1 MKRTYA
7 FLVLILVATSLFAT
21 GGQNPADRPNGSG
34 KLFAPPAAAP
44 FLTPPCADVIASLD
58 DCPVTGCGEL
68 GDAALNTAKNRTS
81 IPSTVKRV
89 TLDDIRRMP
98 QPASWNTG
106 ADRASIQGPGRE
118 GSAVSVTAYLLKA
131 KAEGKESCNCGLS
144 QRADTDVHLV
154 LVSKMPEAKTKE
166 ALAESEKDSVT
177 AEITPRVR
185 GKNEKWLFRN
195 VNDLEGSYIRVTGY
209 LMLDS
214 KHFPQAQ
221 VLQGERLNRGL
232 SRATNWEVHPIMKL
246 EVCTKSRE
254 VCESGKG
261 WQNY

>member
-1 MKRTYA
+1 MKRTYSIV
-7 FLVLILVATSLFAT
+7 VLILVATSLFAT
-21 GGQNPADRPNGSG
+21 GDQRPADRPNAVGVLSS
-34 KLFAPPAAAP
+34 APAAVP

-68 GDAALNTAKNRTS
+68 GDAALNTAKNRTGN
-81 IPSTVKRV
+81 PSTVKRL
-89 TLDDIRRMP
+89 TLDEIRRMP
-98 QPASWNTG
+98 QPSSWNTG
-106 ADRASIQGPGRE
+106 ADRASIRGPGRE
-118 GSAVSVTAYLLKA
+118 GAAVSVMGFLLKA

-144 QRADTDVHLV
+144 HRADTDVHLV

-166 ALAESEKDSVT
+166 AIAEVEKDSVT

-185 GKNEKWLFRN
+185 GKNEKWLYRN

-232 SRATNWEVHPIMKL
+232 SRATNWEVHPITKL
-246 EVCTKSRE
+246 EVCTKSRDA
-254 VCESGKG
+254 CESGKG

>member
-7 FLVLILVATSLFAT
+7 FVVLILLATSLFAT
-21 GGQNPADRPNGSG
+21 GDQKPADRPNVPG
-34 KLFAPPAAAP
+34 KLSAPVAAAP

-68 GDAALNTAKNRTS
+68 GDAALNTAKNRTG
-81 IPSTVKRV
+81 IPAAVKRV
-89 TLDDIRRMP
+89 TLDDIRRMA

-106 ADRASIQGPGRE
+106 ADRSSIQGPGRE
-118 GSAVSVTAYLLKA
+118 GSAVSVTAFLLKA

-144 QRADTDVHLV
+144 RRADTDVHLV
-154 LVSKMPEAKTKE
+154 LVSKMPDAKTKE
-166 ALAESEKDSVT
+166 AIADSEKDSVT

-185 GKNEKWLFRN
+185 GQNEKWLYRN
-195 VNDLEGSYIRVTGY
+195 VNDLEGSYVRVTGY

-221 VLQGERLNRGL
+221 VLQGERINKGL
-232 SRATNWEVHPIMKL
+232 SRATNWEVHPITKL
-246 EVCTKSRE
+246 EVCTKTPKT
-254 VCESGKG
+254 CDSGKG